1 MVPKL
6 LVHASATPLYYQ
18 DKNGLA
24 ECRWQSM
31 IYTVRNWLALAELPK
46 PFGFT
51 LSIALQRCATI
62 FHLSVLLLH

>member
-1 MVPKL
+1 
-6 LVHASATPLYYQ
+6 
-18 DKNGLA
+18 
-24 ECRWQSM
+24 M

-62 FHLSVLLLH
+62 FHLSVLIFALTHKKPDHCLLF